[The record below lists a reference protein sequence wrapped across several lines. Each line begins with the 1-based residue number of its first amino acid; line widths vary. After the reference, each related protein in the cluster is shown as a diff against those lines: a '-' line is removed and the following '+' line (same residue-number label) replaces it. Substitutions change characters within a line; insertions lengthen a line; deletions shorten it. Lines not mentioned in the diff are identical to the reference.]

1 MIGILA
7 VYAIMFLALGVLY
20 MVASDDAPRYRA
32 PKNRVKYDARI
43 RRHAANADS
52 YHTVGERM
60 YERV

>member
-1 MIGILA
+1 MFGIIV
-7 VYAIMFLALGVLY
+7 VYALMFLALGVLY
-20 MVASDDAPRYRA
+20 MVVSDDTPRYRS

-60 YERV
+60 FERV